1 MHVIQP
7 GRQRKGELRTHQ
19 GILGIASINRISSEG
34 RVIAEILHS
43 VPAVPAFAIY
53 ATHPGNTDSRS
64 QRQLC
69 RLPVNHLS
77 DDLMARNELLSDWRK
92 ISFDDM

>member
-1 MHVIQP
+1 V
-7 GRQRKGELRTHQ
+7 T
-19 GILGIASINRISSEG
+19 
-34 RVIAEILHS
+34 
-43 VPAVPAFAIY
+43 AVPAFAIY

-64 QRQLC
+64 QRQLR

>member
-1 MHVIQP
+1 MHVIEP
-7 GRQRKGELRTHQ
+7 GRQRKCEVRAHE
-19 GILGIASINRISSEG
+19 GIFGIATIHGISGEG

-43 VPAVPAFAIY
+43 MTAVPAFAIY

-64 QRQLC
+64 QRQLR